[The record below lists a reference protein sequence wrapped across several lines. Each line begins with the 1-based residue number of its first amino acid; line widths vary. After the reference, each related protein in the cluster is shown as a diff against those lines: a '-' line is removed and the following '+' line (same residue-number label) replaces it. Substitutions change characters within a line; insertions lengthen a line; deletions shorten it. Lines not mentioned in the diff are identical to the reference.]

1 MKTCWKTLPPFGQIG
16 DYLMKAYRH
25 SKRVVPQWGPRS
37 PQFLKLKRSKRPH
50 RKPRPR
56 DLVYLENSP
65 NYCEK
70 EKSVGSLGT
79 VGRECNRT
87 SSEIDGCDLLCCG
100 RGYNTH
106 QYMRTWQ
113 CNCKFHWCCYV
124 NCDTCREKTE
134 NYVCKWY
141 AICLQLCALWLF
153 TFPLAEDVLV
163 PGALL
168 CH

>member
-1 MKTCWKTLPPFGQIG
+1 
-16 DYLMKAYRH
+16 MKAYRH

-87 SSEIDGCDLLCCG
+87 SSDIDGCDLLCCG

-141 AICLQLCALWLF
+141 AISFQLSVLWLF

-163 PGALL
+163 SGALL